1 MTDWTLRQTL
11 FFLIGSTL
19 CTLLL
24 FFSVRTLWNR
34 SASLKQNDPAY
45 RITTLIQTGPE
56 KEPLKTAY
64 LAELLGLSINKPQ
77 NLYAFDIVRAE
88 KKLLASPLIRTAK
101 IARRAPNALYIDY
114 EVRHPVAI
122 LADYQNVAIDREGYL
137 FPLAPFFSP
146 KELPEIYLGIPP
158 FGEPEDSFGRS
169 GGRWQTPLKNRY
181 LNLAFEVLQTLEGTS
196 GSEGIRIKRIDV
208 SNAYAPTLGMREIV
222 LQTEEELLFTQGGR
236 SARCVFPKI
245 LRLASK
251 EYAQQLSNF
260 LAYRKQMMEDYRKQ
274 LTSIPE
280 NGRFAPRIV
289 DLRIPQLAFVEN
301 QS

>member
-1 MTDWTLRQTL
+1 MTQWTLRQAL

-34 SASLKQNDPAY
+34 SSTSRQNDPAY
-45 RITTLIQTGPE
+45 RITALVQTSSE

-64 LAELLGLSINKPQ
+64 LAELLGLSINNPA
-77 NLYAFDIVRAE
+77 NLYAFDIRAAE
-88 KKLLASPLIRTAK
+88 KKLLASPLIQKAK
-101 IARRAPNALYIDY
+101 VSRRPPNALYIDY
-114 EVRHPVAI
+114 EVRRPVAI

-146 KELPEIYLGIPP
+146 KELPEIYLGIPS

-181 LNLAFEVLQTLEGTS
+181 LNLAFEVLQTLQGS
-196 GSEGIRIKRIDV
+196 SWSEGIRIKRIDV
-208 SNAYAPTLGMREIV
+208 SNAYAPTLGVREIV
-222 LQTEEELLFTQGGR
+222 LLTEEELLFTQNGR
-236 SARCVFPKI
+236 SVRCTFPKI

-251 EYAQQLSNF
+251 EYAQQLFNF
-260 LAYRKQMMEDYRKQ
+260 FAYRKQMMEDYRKQ
-274 LTSIPE
+274 LTSLPE